1 MWTLFMFV
9 MTSHRRVGATRGQ
22 SRTLF
27 FAQRCSH
34 QYVALLVDVRFIVPS
49 EAEVCTRLGMDV
61 MGGD

>member
-1 MWTLFMFV
+1 MQLGVSLEHCFLHNV
-9 MTSHRRVGATRGQ
+9 
-22 SRTLF
+22 
-27 FAQRCSH
+27 CSH